1 MSKKKSS
8 RRKKKRSVQPSK
20 APEPVSAHPRSRK
33 LKIWPAAAAVVVMAV
48 IFVLFKTSPSG
59 QGAFSSI
66 TKNSDL
72 NVLLITLDTTRADRL
87 GSYGYSKAKTPH
99 LDFLAQNGVRFANAY
114 CQVPL
119 TLPSH
124 CSILTGTYPT
134 YHNVH
139 NNGTYSLG
147 PDQVT
152 LAEVLQSKN
161 FQTAAFLASFSVDSR
176 FGLDQGFDLY
186 DDNFQEGSP
195 FKAVNSE
202 RKAGD
207 VYSRFSSWLDDFH
220 TQQFFG
226 WIHFFDPHLPY
237 IPPDSY
243 GKEFADR
250 PYDGE
255 IAYMDF
261 YVGAVLEK
269 LREKNILGRTLIIVA
284 GDHGEG
290 LGDKVETGHGIF
302 LYEMVMR
309 VPLIFYA
316 ENLLPGGKV
325 ISSRVRLIDIMP
337 SVLDLLKIE
346 ESYPYQG
353 ISLIP
358 VIEGRKKGDL
368 DTYIETYYPRENYGW
383 SELTGLISGDWKYIQ
398 APKGELY
405 DLKSDPFERNNLFQ
419 SDKKTASDMKERLDV
434 LVKSSSVSPGTG
446 KRTLN
451 QEELARLRSLG
462 YAGYTEGENLGPFA
476 DPKDKVDELRMIQQ
490 ALSYEFSGDFQEAAK
505 LYEKMLVLRPKSS
518 SSYINLA
525 LIQARLNN
533 FNQTIQILKQG
544 IDKIPDSQVLL
555 ARLGHTYMVTGR
567 LNEAFSA
574 MRKVLA
580 LNPEHVDALTV
591 SAVVSDSLG
600 KKEEARVTYEK
611 ALAVEPENKYLRMS
625 YALNLATGGDI
636 PESIRVYSGLIR
648 DYPGEYIL
656 YQYLGIAYGV
666 LGDSDN
672 AIRNLELGI
681 NIQPTPAAYYNLA
694 VALKETGKTAEAIRA
709 LELYLENPEGEDEE
723 SIRSVRMELQN
734 LKKRPAP
741 PIGEQAFVSNS
752 V

>member
-1 MSKKKSS
+1 M
-8 RRKKKRSVQPSK
+8 PSK
-20 APEPVSAHPRSRK
+20 APEPISAHPRSTK
-33 LKIWPAAAAVVVMAV
+33 LWIWLTAAAVVVVV

-59 QGAFSSI
+59 QGTLSSI

-87 GSYGYSKAKTPH
+87 GCYGYSKAETPN
-99 LDFLAQNGVRFANAY
+99 LDFLALNGVRFANAY

-124 CSILTGTYPT
+124 SSILTGTYPT

-139 NNGTYSLG
+139 NNGTYSLAL
-147 PDQVT
+147 DQVT

-161 FQTAAFLASFSVDSR
+161 FQTAAFAASFSVDSR

-207 VYSRFSSWLDDFH
+207 VYSRFSSWLDDH
-220 TQQFFG
+220 GSQQFFG

-237 IPPDSY
+237 NPPDSY
-243 GKEFADR
+243 GKEFADS

-255 IAYMDF
+255 IAYMDS

-269 LREKNILGRTLIIVA
+269 LKEKNILGKTLIIIA

-302 LYEMVMR
+302 LYDMVMR

-346 ESYPYQG
+346 GSYPYQG

-358 VIEGRKKGDL
+358 VIEGKENGDL

-383 SELTGLISGDWKYIQ
+383 SELTGLISGNWKYIH

-405 DLKSDPFERNNLFQ
+405 DLKSDPSERKNLFQ
-419 SDKKTASDMKERLDV
+419 SNKKTASDMKNRLDV
-434 LVKSSSVSPGTG
+434 LVKSSSVSPGMG

-462 YAGYTEGENLGPFA
+462 YVGLTEGENLGPFA

-490 ALSYEFSGDFQEAAK
+490 ALSYEFLGDFQEAAR
-505 LYEKMLVLRPKSS
+505 LYEKMLVLRPNSS

-533 FNQTIQILKQG
+533 FNKTIQILKQG

-555 ARLGHTYMVTGR
+555 ARLGHTYLVTGR
-567 LNEAFSA
+567 LNEAIST
-574 MRKVLA
+574 MQKVLA

-600 KKEEARVTYEK
+600 KKEEARVYYEK
-611 ALAVEPENKYLRMS
+611 ALATEPENKYLRMS

-648 DYPGEYIL
+648 DYPDEYIL

-666 LGDSDN
+666 LGDNNN
-672 AIRNLELGI
+672 AIKNLELGI

-694 VALKETGKTAEAIRA
+694 VALKETGKAIEAIRA
-709 LELYLENPEGEDEE
+709 LELYLENPKGEDEE

-734 LKKRPAP
+734 LKKTLKK
-741 PIGEQAFVSNS
+741 
-752 V
+752 

>member
-1 MSKKKSS
+1 L
-8 RRKKKRSVQPSK
+8 PSP
-20 APEPVSAHPRSRK
+20 APESVSAHPRSQK
-33 LKIWPAAAAVVVMAV
+33 LWIWLAAAAVVAVV
-48 IFVLFKTSPSG
+48 IFVLLKISPFDRG
-59 QGAFSSI
+59 THSSV
-66 TKNSDL
+66 TKKSDL

-87 GSYGYSKAKTPH
+87 GCYGYSKAKTPN

-147 PDQVT
+147 LDQLT
-152 LAEVLQSKN
+152 LTEVLQSKN

-207 VYSRFSSWLDDFH
+207 VYSQFSSWLDDFH
-220 TQQFFG
+220 SQQFFG

-237 IPPDSY
+237 SPPDSY

-255 IAYMDF
+255 IAYMDS

-269 LREKNILGRTLIIVA
+269 LREKNILGKTLIIVA

-290 LGDKVETGHGIF
+290 LGDKVEIGHGIF

-325 ISSRVRLIDIMP
+325 IPSRVRLIDIMP
-337 SVLDLLKIE
+337 SVLDLLNIE
-346 ESYPYQG
+346 GSYPYQG

-358 VIEGRKKGDL
+358 VIEGKKKGDL
-368 DTYIETYYPRENYGW
+368 DTYMETYYPRENYGW
-383 SELTGLISGDWKYIQ
+383 SELTGLISGDWKYIH
-398 APKGELY
+398 APKRELY
-405 DLKSDPFERNNLFQ
+405 DLKSDPTEKNNLFL
-419 SDKKTASDMKERLDV
+419 SNKKTASDLKERLDV

-451 QEELARLRSLG
+451 QEELTRLRSLG
-462 YAGYTEGENLGPFA
+462 YVGYTEGKNEGPFA

-490 ALSYEFSGDFQEAAK
+490 ALSYEFQGNFQEAAK
-505 LYEKMLVLRPKSS
+505 LHEKMLVLRPKSS

-533 FNQTIQILKQG
+533 LDQTIQILKQG
-544 IDKIPDSQVLL
+544 IDKIPDSQALL

-567 LNEAFSA
+567 LNEALST
-574 MRKVLA
+574 MQKVLA
-580 LNPEHVDALTV
+580 LNPEHMDALTV

-600 KKEEARVTYEK
+600 KKEEARVYYEK

-648 DYPGEYIL
+648 DYPEEYIL

-666 LGDSDN
+666 LGDNNN
-672 AIRNLELGI
+672 AIKNLELGI

-694 VALKETGKTAEAIRA
+694 VALKETGKTAEAIRS
-709 LELYLENPEGEDEE
+709 LELYLENPKGEDEE

-734 LKKRPAP
+734 LKKKGP
-741 PIGEQAFVSNS
+741 PPFGERAFLSNS

>member
-1 MSKKKSS
+1 M
-8 RRKKKRSVQPSK
+8 V
-20 APEPVSAHPRSRK
+20 
-33 LKIWPAAAAVVVMAV
+33 L
-48 IFVLFKTSPSG
+48 IFVLFKTSPSN
-59 QGAFSSI
+59 QGAQSSI
-66 TKNSDL
+66 TRNSDL

-87 GSYGYSKAKTPH
+87 GCYGYSGAKTPN
-99 LDFLAQNGVRFANAY
+99 LDFLALNGIRFANAY

-124 CSILTGTYPT
+124 CSIMTGTYPT

-147 PDQVT
+147 LDQFT

-207 VYSRFSSWLDDFH
+207 VYSRFSSWLDDNH
-220 TQQFFG
+220 SLQFFG

-237 IPPDSY
+237 SPPDSF
-243 GKEFADR
+243 GKEFADS

-269 LREKNILGRTLIIVA
+269 LREKNILKKTLIIIA

-302 LYEMVMR
+302 LYDMVMR

-316 ENLLPGGKV
+316 ENLLPRGR
-325 ISSRVRLIDIMP
+325 IIPSRVRLIDIMP
-337 SVLDLLKIE
+337 TVLDLLNIE
-346 ESYPYQG
+346 GSFPYQG

-358 VIEGRKKGDL
+358 VIEGKKKENL
-368 DTYIETYYPRENYGW
+368 ETYIETYYPRENYGW
-383 SELTGLISGDWKYIQ
+383 SELTGLIAGDWKYIQ
-398 APKGELY
+398 APKPELY
-405 DLKSDPFERNNLFQ
+405 NLKSDPSETNNLFL
-419 SDKKTASDMKERLDV
+419 SNTKTASDMKNKLDI
-434 LVKSSSVSPGTG
+434 LVKNSSVSPGTKTE
-446 KRTLN
+446 KRTMN
-451 QEELARLRSLG
+451 QEELSRLRSLG
-462 YAGYTEGENLGPFA
+462 YAGYTEGENEGPFA
-476 DPKDKVDELRMIQQ
+476 DPKDKVDELRKIQQ
-490 ALSYEFSGDFQEAAK
+490 ALSYESLGNFPEAAR

-525 LIQARLNN
+525 QIQARLNN
-533 FNQTIQILKQG
+533 FDQTIEILKQG
-544 IDKIPDSQVLL
+544 IEKIPDSQVLL

-567 LNEAFSA
+567 LNEAFAA
-574 MRKVLA
+574 MQKVLA
-580 LNPEHVDALTV
+580 LNPNHMDALTV

-600 KKEEARVTYEK
+600 KKEDARVYYEK
-611 ALAVEPENKYLRMS
+611 ALAIEPENKYLRMS

-636 PESIRVYSGLIR
+636 PESIRVYSSLIR
-648 DYPGEYIL
+648 DYPEEYIL

-666 LGDSDN
+666 LGDYDN
-672 AIRNLELGI
+672 AIKNLELGI

-694 VALKETGKTAEAIRA
+694 VAFKETGKTTEAIRA
-709 LELYLENPEGEDEE
+709 LELYLENTKGEDEE

-734 LKKRPAP
+734 LKK
-741 PIGEQAFVSNS
+741 
-752 V
+752 

>member
-1 MSKKKSS
+1 M
-8 RRKKKRSVQPSK
+8 
-20 APEPVSAHPRSRK
+20 
-33 LKIWPAAAAVVVMAV
+33 
-48 IFVLFKTSPSG
+48 LFKPAPSG
-59 QGAFSSI
+59 QDENI
-66 TKNSDL
+66 PVTKESDF

-87 GSYGYSKAKTPH
+87 GCYGYSKAKTPY
-99 LDFLAQNGVRFANAY
+99 LDFLARNGVRFADAY

-124 CSILTGTYPT
+124 SSILTGTYPT

-139 NNGTYSLG
+139 NNGTYSLA
-147 PDQVT
+147 PDQIT
-152 LAEVLQSKN
+152 LAEVLHSNN

-202 RKAGD
+202 RKAEV
-207 VYSRFSSWLDDFH
+207 VYSRFSGWLDDH
-220 TQQFFG
+220 STQQFFG

-237 IPPDSY
+237 SPPDSY

-255 IAYMDF
+255 IAYMDS
-261 YVGAVLEK
+261 YVGAVIKK
-269 LREKNILGRTLIIVA
+269 LREKNILGKTLIIVA

-302 LYEMVMR
+302 LYENVMR

-316 ENLLPGGKV
+316 ENLLPEGKV
-325 ISSRVRLIDIMP
+325 IPTRVRLIDIMP
-337 SVLDLLKIE
+337 TVLDFLKIE
-346 ESYPYQG
+346 GFYHYQG
-353 ISLIP
+353 ISLVP
-358 VIEGRKKGDL
+358 VIEGKKTEDL

-383 SELTGLISGDWKYIQ
+383 AELTGLISGDWKYIH
-398 APKGELY
+398 APKRELY
-405 DLKSDPFERNNLFQ
+405 DLKSDPSEKNNLFL
-419 SDKKTASDMKERLDV
+419 SDKKTASVLRERLDN
-434 LVKSSSVSPGTG
+434 LVRSSSLSAGTG

-451 QEELARLRSLG
+451 EEELTRLRSLG
-462 YAGYTEGENLGPFA
+462 YVGFSEGRNEGPFA
-476 DPKDKVDELRMIQQ
+476 DPKDKVDELRMIQEAQ
-490 ALSYEFSGDFQEAAK
+490 SAEFLGNFQEAAR
-505 LYEKMLVLRPKSS
+505 LHEKMLELRPKSS

-533 FNQTIQILKQG
+533 LDQTIRTLKQG
-544 IDKIPDSQVLL
+544 IDKIPDSQLLL

-574 MRKVLA
+574 MQKVLA

-600 KKEEARVTYEK
+600 NKGEGRLFYER
-611 ALAVEPENKYLRMS
+611 ALAIEPENKYLRMS

-636 PESIRVYSGLIR
+636 PEAVRVYSRLIQ
-648 DYPGEYIL
+648 DYPKEYIL

-666 LGDSDN
+666 LGDYSN
-672 AIRNLELGI
+672 AIKYLEQGI
-681 NIQPTPAAYYNLA
+681 SIQPTAAAYFNLA
-694 VALKETGKTAEAIRA
+694 VAFKETGKTAEAIRA
-709 LELYLENPEGEDEE
+709 LELYLENPKGEDEE

-734 LKKRPAP
+734 LKKSP
-741 PIGEQAFVSNS
+741 PPSRGAGLCV
-752 V
+752 

>member
-1 MSKKKSS
+1 M
-8 RRKKKRSVQPSK
+8 
-20 APEPVSAHPRSRK
+20 
-33 LKIWPAAAAVVVMAV
+33 LAAAAVIVVL
-48 IFVLFKTSPSG
+48 IFVLFRTSPSDK
-59 QGAFSSI
+59 GAQSSI

-87 GSYGYSKAKTPH
+87 GCYGYSEAKTPN
-99 LDFLAQNGVRFANAY
+99 LDFLALNGIRFANAY

-147 PDQVT
+147 LDQVT
-152 LAEVLQSKN
+152 LAEALQSKN

-202 RKAGD
+202 RKADD
-207 VYSRFSSWLDDFH
+207 VYSRFSSWLDDH
-220 TQQFFG
+220 GSQQFFG

-237 IPPDSY
+237 SPPDSF
-243 GKEFADR
+243 GTEFADS

-255 IAYMDF
+255 IAYMDY

-269 LREKNILGRTLIIVA
+269 LKEKNILGKTLIIIA

-302 LYEMVMR
+302 LYDMVMR

-325 ISSRVRLIDIMP
+325 IPSRVRLIDIMP
-337 SVLDLLKIE
+337 SVLDLLNVE
-346 ESYPYQG
+346 GSYPYQG

-358 VIEGRKKGDL
+358 VIEGKKKGDL

-383 SELTGLISGDWKYIQ
+383 SELTGLISGDWKYIH
-398 APKGELY
+398 APKRELY
-405 DLKSDPFERNNLFQ
+405 DLKSDPFETSNLFQ
-419 SDKKTASDMKERLDV
+419 FAKKTASDMKERLDE
-434 LVKSSSVSPGTG
+434 LIKSSSVSPGTKTG
-446 KRTLN
+446 KRIMN

-462 YAGYTEGENLGPFA
+462 YAGYTEGDNEGPFA
-476 DPKDKVDELRMIQQ
+476 DPKDKVDELRNIQQ
-490 ALSYEFSGDFQEAAK
+490 ALNYEFLGNFQEASR
-505 LYEKMLVLRPKSS
+505 LYEKMLVLRPDSS

-525 LIQARLNN
+525 QIQARLNN

-544 IDKIPDSQVLL
+544 IDKIPDSQALL

-567 LNEAFSA
+567 LNEAFSS
-574 MRKVLA
+574 MQKVLA
-580 LNPEHVDALTV
+580 LNPEHVDALTI

-600 KKEEARVTYEK
+600 KKEEARVYYEK
-611 ALAVEPENKYLRMS
+611 ALVVEPENKYLRMS

-636 PESIRVYSGLIR
+636 PESIRVYSSLIR
-648 DYPGEYIL
+648 DYPKEYIL
-656 YQYLGIAYGV
+656 HQYLGIAYGV
-666 LGDSDN
+666 LGDYKN
-672 AIRNLELGI
+672 AIKNLEFGI

-694 VALKETGKTAEAIRA
+694 VAFKATGKTIEAIRA
-709 LELYLENPEGEDEE
+709 LELYLENPKGEDEE

-734 LKKRPAP
+734 LKK
-741 PIGEQAFVSNS
+741 IS
-752 V
+752 

>member
-1 MSKKKSS
+1 M
-8 RRKKKRSVQPSK
+8 PSPV
-20 APEPVSAHPRSRK
+20 PEPISAHPRSRK
-33 LKIWPAAAAVVVMAV
+33 LRIWLAAAAVVVMVV
-48 IFVLFKTSPSG
+48 IFVLLKTSPSG
-59 QGAFSSI
+59 RDAYSSI

-87 GSYGYSKAKTPH
+87 GSYGYSKAKTPN
-99 LDFLAQNGVRFANAY
+99 LDFLALNGVRFANAY

-124 CSILTGTYPT
+124 CSILTGAYPT

-139 NNGTYSLG
+139 NNGTYSLAL
-147 PDQVT
+147 DQVT

-207 VYSRFSSWLDDFH
+207 VYSRFSSWLDDH
-220 TQQFFG
+220 GSQQFFG

-237 IPPDSY
+237 SPPDSY
-243 GKEFADR
+243 GKEFADS

-255 IAYMDF
+255 IAYMDS

-269 LREKNILGRTLIIVA
+269 LREKNILGKTLIIVA

-302 LYEMVMR
+302 LYDMVMR

-325 ISSRVRLIDIMP
+325 IPSRVRLIDIMP
-337 SVLDLLKIE
+337 SVLDLLNIE
-346 ESYPYQG
+346 GSYPYQG

-383 SELTGLISGDWKYIQ
+383 SELTGLISGDWKYIH
-398 APKGELY
+398 APRGELY
-405 DLKSDPFERNNLFQ
+405 DLKSDPSEKNNLFLTN
-419 SDKKTASDMKERLDV
+419 KKTASDLKERLDV
-434 LVKSSSVSPGTG
+434 LVRSSSVSPGTG
-446 KRTLN
+446 KRTLS
-451 QEELARLRSLG
+451 QEELTRLRSLG
-462 YAGYTEGENLGPFA
+462 YAGYTEGENEGPFA

-490 ALSYEFSGDFQEAAK
+490 ALSYEFSGNFQEAAR
-505 LYEKMLVLRPKSS
+505 LHEKMLVLRPNST

-555 ARLGHTYMVTGR
+555 ARLGHTYLVTGR
-567 LNEAFSA
+567 LNEAFST
-574 MRKVLA
+574 MQKVLT

-591 SAVVSDSLG
+591 SAVVSDNLG
-600 KKEEARVTYEK
+600 KKEDARVTYEK

-672 AIRNLELGI
+672 AIKNLELGI

-694 VALKETGKTAEAIRA
+694 VALKETGKAAEAIRA
-709 LELYLENPEGEDEE
+709 LELYLENPKGEDEE

-734 LKKRPAP
+734 LKKTLKK
-741 PIGEQAFVSNS
+741 
-752 V
+752 